1 MASSMLPMPTRKT
14 PCDPSAAA
22 VVQPRKML
30 ADPSTCENLI
40 GTTKSLMRNPVFNR
54 CLYEILE
61 CDRKTFKDGS
71 NEGFVWRRKR
81 HVDIGNP
88 AYSLLFQLAKH
99 IAGGSVEFADA
110 NALLGALGNR
120 YESLQDKTTSEA
132 AMELKADV
140 IEYMLFDCKFTGISI
155 DPHLV
160 KERLSFNATM
170 VQWTEYEDRILRQIT
185 AIGNGPPTWSQ
196 LPQPRNLGMCIALAA
211 LFKDH
216 PGRQTAVLRAFNKYD
231 TDERM
236 GDLRK

>member
-22 VVQPRKML
+22 VVQPRRL
-30 ADPSTCENLI
+30 LDDPATCENLI
-40 GTTKSLMRNPVFNR
+40 ETTKNLMRNPVFTR
-54 CLYEILE
+54 CLAELLE
-61 CDRKTFKDGS
+61 CDRQTFKDGS
-71 NEGFVWRRKR
+71 NEGFVWYRKR

-99 IAGGSVEFADA
+99 IAGGCEGFADA
-110 NALLGALGNR
+110 NALFDAVGKR
-120 YESLQDKTTSEA
+120 YGCLQDKTTSEA

-140 IEYMLFDCKFTGISI
+140 IEYMLQDCKYTGISI
-155 DPHLV
+155 DPDVV
-160 KERLSFNATM
+160 KERLHFNAMM
-170 VQWTEYEDRILRQIT
+170 VQWADYEERILRQIT
-185 AIGNGPPTWSQ
+185 AVGTGPPTWSQ
-196 LPQPRNLGMCIALAA
+196 LPQPRNLGMCIVLAA

-216 PGRQTAVLRAFNKYD
+216 PGRQTAILRAFIKYD